1 MTLETKRR
9 LVCLID
15 SGTNTRAGILA
26 SMPELDDSD
35 LDYAMQSLDE
45 TERILIERGG
55 ILSLADAG
63 KDILYLMKEEQK
75 QQLYIVLSV
84 IASIIAAVCGLI
96 DLYRSLA
103 D

>member
-15 SGTNTRAGILA
+15 RGTNTRAALLA
-26 SMPELDDSD
+26 SMPELDGSD

-63 KDILYLMKEEQK
+63 KDILYLIKEEQK

>member
-1 MTLETKRR
+1 MTIETKRR
-9 LVCLID
+9 LVALIA
-15 SGTNTRAGILA
+15 SGKNTRAEVLA
-26 SMPELDDSD
+26 ALPDIDDDD
-35 LDYAMQSLDE
+35 LDYALRTLDGS
-45 TERILIERGG
+45 ERLLVEHDGV
-55 ILSLADAG
+55 LSLTDAG
-63 KDILYLMKEEQK
+63 KDILFLMKEEQK

>member
-15 SGTNTRAGILA
+15 SGTNTRAALLA